1 MNIRRRQNAL
11 IALGAAEFRY
21 PGIMILYGDFPV
33 RSGRTKEA
41 RRWYKLAMVQA
52 AADGEKELA
61 PHIADRLKR
70 LDFPEDGK

>member
-1 MNIRRRQNAL
+1 ML
-11 IALGAAEFRY
+11 
-21 PGIMILYGDFPV
+21 LYGDFLV